1 MTISRP
7 LALVIIT
14 GTGIGG
20 AFIGRATRNDAPN
33 VGASASVS
41 PAPSST
47 TPSDDEC
54 EAERTA
60 LTSIKAQLATCL
72 TIDTAF
78 PETAPP
84 GALDTAPSGAPDT
97 APSGAPETPESRLQA
112 SLAEEI
118 RLYNERLESL
128 PEAVVVRH
136 SSGMIR
142 VYSPDEW
149 PVDGDGVIIKRKFK
163 DGRIERY
170 PVLKRPSAP
179 AGSTP

>member
-7 LALVIIT
+7 LALVIIA

-20 AFIGRATRNDAPN
+20 AFIGRATRNNASH
-33 VGASASVS
+33 VQASASVS
-41 PAPSST
+41 PARSST
-47 TPSDDEC
+47 TPADEEC

-60 LTSIKAQLATCL
+60 LTSIKTQLAICKAF
-72 TIDTAF
+72 DTAAPEAAPPSA

-84 GALDTAPSGAPDT
+84 SASEAGVA
-97 APSGAPETPESRLQA
+97 RMQA
-112 SLAEEI
+112 ILAEEI
-118 RLYNERLESL
+118 RLYNERLDSL

-149 PVDGDGVIIKRKFK
+149 PGDGDGDGVIIKRKFK

-170 PVLKRPSAP
+170 PRGQRATAP
-179 AGSTP
+179 R